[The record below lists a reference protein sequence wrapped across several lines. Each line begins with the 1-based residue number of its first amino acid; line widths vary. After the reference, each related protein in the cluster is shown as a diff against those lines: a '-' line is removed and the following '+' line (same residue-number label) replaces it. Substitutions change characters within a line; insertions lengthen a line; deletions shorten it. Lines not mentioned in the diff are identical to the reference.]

1 VQRGRA
7 TVRGAARHGK
17 QAIVGGNIRPCRYN
31 TCVHGHGVNRPHSI
45 EIWRIELDGPAA
57 AREAMERVLSPDEH
71 ERMGRLVFD
80 RHRRVFAVTRGA
92 LRVILAERLGM
103 AAVDLRFEYGKPHVA
118 GASGP
123 HFSVSHSG
131 DLTLIAICQRS
142 PIGVDVERLR
152 PVPEAVE
159 IAERFFAPREQQQV
173 RDAPPDERDRAFLTL
188 WTRKEA
194 ALKALGWGLSDD
206 RVQVDASAA
215 TRVVVSRDSHAPLM
229 LATRSVNPA
238 PEYLAAVAFPDLVEL
253 EDASAAIHD
262 FHVRAA
268 SPPGPRSAPA

>member
-1 VQRGRA
+1 
-7 TVRGAARHGK
+7 
-17 QAIVGGNIRPCRYN
+17 
-31 TCVHGHGVNRPHSI
+31 
-45 EIWRIELDGPAA
+45 
-57 AREAMERVLSPDEH
+57 MERVLSPDEH
-71 ERMGRLVFD
+71 ERMGRLIFD
-80 RHRRVFAVTRGA
+80 RHRRAFAVTRGA
-92 LRVILAERLGM
+92 LRVLLAERLGM
-103 AAVDLRFEYGKPHVA
+103 AAVDLRFEYGEFGKPRVA
-118 GASGP
+118 DACGP

-131 DLTLIAICQRS
+131 DLALIAICQRS

-159 IAERFFAPREQQQV
+159 IAERFFAPREHRQV

-206 RVQVDASAA
+206 RVQVDASAP
-215 TRVVVSRDSHAPLM
+215 TRVVISCDSHAPLM

-253 EDASAAIHD
+253 EDARAAIHD

-268 SPPGPRSAPA
+268 SPLGPRSAPA